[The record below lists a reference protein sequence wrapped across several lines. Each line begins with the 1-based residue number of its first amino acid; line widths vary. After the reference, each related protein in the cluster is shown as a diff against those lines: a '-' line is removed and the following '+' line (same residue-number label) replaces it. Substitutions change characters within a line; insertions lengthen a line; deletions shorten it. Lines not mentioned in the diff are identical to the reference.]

1 MSAVTFGLDEL
12 KEILVG
18 RVGLPEGAV
27 PDDTGTAFTDL
38 GLDSLARVE
47 LVLAI
52 QQDLGIPVTD
62 EAAQG
67 FLTLQDPIDY
77 VNAQPAGPV
86 VIGDGAH

>member
-1 MSAVTFGLDEL
+1 MSAMTFGLDEL
-12 KEILVG
+12 KEILVE

-27 PDDTGTAFTDL
+27 PDDTATSFTDL

-52 QQDLGIPVTD
+52 QQDLEIPVTD

-67 FLTLQDPIDY
+67 FVTLQDPIDY
-77 VNAQPAGPV
+77 VNATLGAPV
-86 VIGDGAH
+86 VIVDGTH

>member
-12 KEILVG
+12 TEILVE

-27 PDDTGTAFTDL
+27 PQDTATPFTDL

-52 QQDLGIPVTD
+52 QQDLEIPVTD

-77 VNAQPAGPV
+77 VNGQLAG
-86 VIGDGAH
+86 GAVN

>member
-12 KEILVG
+12 KEILVE

-27 PDDTGTAFTDL
+27 PDDTGTSFTDL

-52 QQDLGIPVTD
+52 QQDLEIPVTD

-77 VNAQPAGPV
+77 VNAKLGTAG
-86 VIGDGAH
+86 VIGDGTH

>member
-12 KEILVG
+12 TEILVD

-27 PDDTGTAFTDL
+27 PQDTSTPFTDL

-52 QQDLGIPVTD
+52 QQDLEIPVTD

-77 VNAQPAGPV
+77 VNEQLAVA
-86 VIGDGAH
+86 

>member
-12 KEILVG
+12 KDILVE

-27 PDDTGTAFTDL
+27 PDDTATPLTDL

-52 QQDLGIPVTD
+52 QQDLEIPVTD
-62 EAAQG
+62 EAAQA

-77 VNAQPAGPV
+77 VNAQRGTAA
-86 VIGDGAH
+86 VIGNGAH

>member
-12 KEILVG
+12 KEILVE

-27 PDDTGTAFTDL
+27 PADTGTTLTDL

-67 FLTLQDPIDY
+67 FVTLQDPIDY

-86 VIGDGAH
+86 VIGHGAH

>member
-12 KEILVG
+12 KEILVE
-18 RVGLPEGAV
+18 RVGVADGTI
-27 PDDTGTAFTDL
+27 PDDTSTPLADL

-52 QQDLGIPVTD
+52 QQDLEIPVSD

-67 FLTLQDPIDY
+67 FITLQDPIDHVSAFY
-77 VNAQPAGPV
+77 GAREAVGH
-86 VIGDGAH
+86 GAH

>member
-12 KEILVG
+12 TEILVE

-27 PDDTGTAFTDL
+27 PQDTATPFTDL

-52 QQDLGIPVTD
+52 QQDLEIPVTD

-77 VNAQPAGPV
+77 VNQQLTG
-86 VIGDGAH
+86 GAVN